1 MSATANSGAV
11 SALTLPAPPPLQ
23 SRCAQRQPPAW
34 CHSRPQLLRRVAVR
48 SAGDHEP
55 QQYEDVAQDSEAAD
69 GSAQHSHIG
78 EDISG
83 GDNQRPSRRSIV
95 TQGAV
100 AAAAAIG
107 GQYLWLRSGDLH
119 CEQHVQV
126 LVVPWIQLG
135 GSCLISMMLSNIAW
149 VW

>member
-1 MSATANSGAV
+1 M
-11 SALTLPAPPPLQ
+11 
-23 SRCAQRQPPAW
+23 
-34 CHSRPQLLRRVAVR
+34 R
-48 SAGDHEP
+48 SAGDREP

-69 GSAQHSHIG
+69 ASAMHSHIG
-78 EDISG
+78 DDISS

-126 LVVPWIQLG
+126 LVVPWDQPG
-135 GSCLISMMLSNIAW
+135 GSCLISRMLSNIAW

>member
-1 MSATANSGAV
+1 
-11 SALTLPAPPPLQ
+11 
-23 SRCAQRQPPAW
+23 
-34 CHSRPQLLRRVAVR
+34 VR
-48 SAGDHEP
+48 SAGDREP

-69 GSAQHSHIG
+69 SSAKHGHIG
-78 EDISG
+78 DDTSSG
-83 GDNQRPSRRSIV
+83 DKQRPSRRSIV

-119 CEQHVQV
+119 CEQRVQV
-126 LVVPWIQLG
+126 LVVPRDQLD
-135 GSCLISMMLSNIAW
+135 GSCLISEMLSNIAW